1 MNGYSELLRYI
12 KTLAERDIFINTVTQ
27 GDFQDIDIE
36 KKNIF
41 PLLHVQVGNAT
52 FPSDS
57 VIRFDCQI
65 GAFDIRDI
73 NKGINTDK
81 FFDNDNEVDNLNETL
96 SVINRIWLLM
106 LKDFEDNNITAS
118 ENPTLEQ
125 FTESRKNILDGWIMT
140 FQVEVPNTLISLCN

>member
-12 KTLAERDIFINTVTQ
+12 KSLAERDIFINTITQ
-27 GDFQDIDIE
+27 GDFADIDLE

-41 PLLHVQVGNAT
+41 PLLHVSVGNAT

-73 NKGINTDK
+73 NKEINTDK

-106 LKDFEDNNITAS
+106 LKDFEDDNITAS
-118 ENPTLEQ
+118 ENPTLQQ

-140 FQVEVPNTLISLCN
+140 FQVEVPNTTISLCS